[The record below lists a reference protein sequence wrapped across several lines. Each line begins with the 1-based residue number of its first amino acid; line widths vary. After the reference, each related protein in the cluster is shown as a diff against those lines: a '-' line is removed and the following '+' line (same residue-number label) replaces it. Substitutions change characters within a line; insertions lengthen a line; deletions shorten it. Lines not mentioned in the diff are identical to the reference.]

1 MNSKNKKKDISIKDI
16 SIKDIPI
23 KDITIKDIAKEAGV
37 SLGTVSNFFNRRA
50 IVSNKLS
57 KRIQKVISKHNYR
70 INLSASSLRGKITK
84 MIGVI
89 IPDSSSVG
97 FSFVTKEIEKLAHEF
112 GYSVVV
118 CNSDNNFEAEVE
130 YVNVLKSRNVDG
142 IIVLPSKEDI
152 KIFDGLDLNRVPV
165 VLINRKIDNSNV
177 DYVTIDMYGALTKAI
192 NYLVGLKHKKIA
204 IMIREVDLAQS
215 KERLKA
221 YKDGL
226 KNNNIDFNKKFIISG
241 PGFFV
246 EDGYKDMVQILN
258 LEDRPTAVIA
268 YNDNMAIG
276 AIKAI
281 KDHNLKIPDDF
292 SIIGFDNIYI
302 DDYLEPTLTSLTFQK
317 KEIANKAFNLLLK
330 RMNGDKGIPQ
340 GIIVSS
346 SLVIRNSTG
355 ENRKN

>member
-1 MNSKNKKKDISIKDI
+1 MNPNNKE
-16 SIKDIPI
+16 
-23 KDITIKDIAKEAGV
+23 KDITIIDIAKEAGV
-37 SLGTVSNFFNRRA
+37 SLGTVSNFLNKKVT
-50 IVSNKLS
+50 VSEKLS
-57 KRIQKVISKHNYR
+57 KRIQKVISKYNYR
-70 INLSASSLRGKITK
+70 MNVSASSLRGKISK
-84 MIGVI
+84 LIGVI

-118 CNSDNNFEAEVE
+118 CNSDNNFAAEVE
-130 YVNVLKSRNVDG
+130 YMNMLKSRNVDG
-142 IIVLPSKEDI
+142 IIVLPSEEDI
-152 KIFDGLDLNRVPV
+152 KIFNGIDLNKIPV

-204 IMIREVDLAQS
+204 IMIREINLAQS

-226 KNNNIDFNKKFIISG
+226 KNNNIDFNKKFIING

-276 AIKAI
+276 AIKAV

-317 KEIANKAFNLLLK
+317 KEIASKAFDLLLK
-330 RMNGDKGIPQ
+330 RMNGEKGTPQ

-346 SLVIRNSTG
+346 TLVIRNSTG
-355 ENRKN
+355 RNRRN